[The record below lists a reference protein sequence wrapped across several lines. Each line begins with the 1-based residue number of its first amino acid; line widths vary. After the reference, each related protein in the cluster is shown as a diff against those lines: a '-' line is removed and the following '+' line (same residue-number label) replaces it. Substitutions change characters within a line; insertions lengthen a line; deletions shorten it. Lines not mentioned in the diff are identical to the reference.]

1 MLKFSMIAS
10 LGENN
15 KENEETCL
23 FIFFVYSIRLT
34 IRLTIMLNFIISK
47 VAYWKQWLYAQFGGQ
62 VKCVI
67 DIAKMA
73 NRFIFCADK
82 YQPIRAEDNVVSSK
96 WQMGSAKD
104 VEDN

>member
-1 MLKFSMIAS
+1 M
-10 LGENN
+10 
-15 KENEETCL
+15 
-23 FIFFVYSIRLT
+23 
-34 IRLTIMLNFIISK
+34 
-47 VAYWKQWLYAQFGGQ
+47 
-62 VKCVI
+62 KCVI

-104 VEDN
+104 VEDNN